1 MDALRE
7 AAIARAWAD
16 LPTQIQAHPG
26 IKALHRAALAALAQ
40 PAAPDAQPD
49 NPACKSVQKRLAV
62 QQPDAQPVQQPDPA
76 IEEALTEGEF
86 KPRHWTVSACRAI
99 EQNPSG
105 ALNIIQ
111 SLKRQLAAAQAA
123 QPAPQPLTITP
134 REVVRQVFEV
144 CEDFEATPE
153 SPGDTKEVERFKS
166 GVRFA
171 SNRIRNAIGDWLTE
185 EERAA
190 GITAAPKTDKE
201 RG

>member
-123 QPAPQPLTITP
+123 QPAPQPHKGLTVQSDADGVWLAFAASTGLH
-134 REVVRQVFEV
+134 
-144 CEDFEATPE
+144 ALLH
-153 SPGDTKEVERFKS
+153 VERIADSHGGIVSKAL
-166 GVRFA
+166 R
-171 SNRIRNAIGDWLTE
+171 DWAADVQ
-185 EERAA
+185 AA
-190 GITAAPKTDKE
+190 GITAAPTTEAARQDKA
-201 RG
+201 